1 MGINQKAIELRQEEL
16 EAFLIA
22 VKELHASVVSSRFV
36 FDLDMQETDGQ
47 LQSAIGTV
55 MVGYFEKMKYPTLV
69 EQAAALTVFIAK
81 DHAFSDGNKR
91 TAQQIPSTMFS
102 RWLKGFDDIKC
113 SDNEMYDEIQGIA
126 KGEVSQVEFATWLK
140 QKIVFK

>member
-1 MGINQKAIELRQEEL
+1 
-16 EAFLIA
+16 
-22 VKELHASVVSSRFV
+22 
-36 FDLDMQETDGQ
+36 
-47 LQSAIGTV
+47 
-55 MVGYFEKMKYPTLV
+55 
-69 EQAAALTVFIAK
+69 
-81 DHAFSDGNKR
+81 
-91 TAQQIPSTMFS
+91 MFS

>member
-16 EAFLIA
+16 EAFLI
-22 VKELHASVVSSRFV
+22 
-36 FDLDMQETDGQ
+36 
-47 LQSAIGTV
+47 
-55 MVGYFEKMKYPTLV
+55 
-69 EQAAALTVFIAK
+69 EQAAALTIFIAK